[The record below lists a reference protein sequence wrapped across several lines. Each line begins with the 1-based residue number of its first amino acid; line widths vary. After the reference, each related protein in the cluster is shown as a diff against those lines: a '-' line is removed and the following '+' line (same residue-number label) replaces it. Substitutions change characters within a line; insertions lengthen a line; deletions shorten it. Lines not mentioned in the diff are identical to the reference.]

1 MITNLNCILEMLL
14 HQWLNGD
21 IIKDFYLFE
30 LYVKLSKLSY
40 NNMNN
45 S

>member
-21 IIKDFYLFE
+21 IIKDFHLFE

-40 NNMNN
+40 DCTDN